1 MVWRRFTSVI
11 LKAPEFRKVIS
22 IILPEP
28 LVKYINIL
36 FGRTNMKKHLFKKIL
51 LLTSIAALSLTPLT
65 FSFALTDMGTQTYT
79 VKKDDVLWKIAS
91 SYGTSVAELAKIN
104 NLKDPDHIEVGQILY
119 FKEEASMKKTDKVI
133 ALLKSIETG
142 AQEPVSYINP
152 NNYTQHNLAVKDG
165 LSGFGE
171 LLGQLPENSAKVE
184 VIRAF
189 EDGNYVFTHT
199 DYNFF
204 GPKVGFDIFRFED
217 GLIVEHWDNLAVK
230 NDGTNPSGHS
240 QLDGETAIKD
250 LDKTQ
255 ENKDLVKNFVNDIL
269 VNGKMEKLQNYF
281 DGDNYIQHNTNIAD
295 GLSGLG
301 TALQKMAEQGITM
314 EYTDIHMVLGQ
325 GNFVLVVSEGSF
337 GGEHVSFYDLFRVE
351 NNKITEH
358 WDVIETI
365 PGEDQWMNDNGKF

>member
-1 MVWRRFTSVI
+1 
-11 LKAPEFRKVIS
+11 
-22 IILPEP
+22 
-28 LVKYINIL
+28 
-36 FGRTNMKKHLFKKIL
+36 MKKHLFKKIL
-51 LLTSIAALSLTPLT
+51 LLTSIAALSLTSLT
-65 FSFALTDMGTQTYT
+65 FSYALTDTGTQTYT
-79 VKKDDVLWKIAS
+79 VKKNDVLWKIAS

-104 NLKDPDHIEVGQILY
+104 NLKDPDHIELGQILHLT
-119 FKEEASMKKTDKVI
+119 EEAFMKKTDKVI

-142 AQEPVSYINP
+142 AQEPVAYINA
-152 NNYTQHNLAVKDG
+152 NNYKQHNLAVKDG

-240 QLDGETAIKD
+240 QLDGKTAIKD

-281 DGDNYIQHNTNIAD
+281 DGDTYIQHNSNIAD

-325 GNFVLVVSEGSF
+325 GNFVLVISEGSF

-351 NNKITEH
+351 NNKIAEH